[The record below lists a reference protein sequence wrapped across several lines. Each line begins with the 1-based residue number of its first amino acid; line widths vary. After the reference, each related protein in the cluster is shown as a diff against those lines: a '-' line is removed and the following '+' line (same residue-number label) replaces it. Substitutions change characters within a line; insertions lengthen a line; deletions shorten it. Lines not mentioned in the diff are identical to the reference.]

1 VKKRAEGAPLVA
13 TSEGGDPIVSAPS
26 SKVELERRMEG
37 ARESIALTVEE
48 IKDRVEGQYETV
60 KATVEGV
67 LDWREQLQR
76 DPILWSVGA
85 LSAGFA
91 LGYTFGYAHNR
102 ANAPKRSSAMTV
114 FTDTLVAQLGAL
126 GGTLPREALDPSVSK
141 LLGFDISQVLQEIS
155 NGHAERRTKTK
166 TAPRPRR
173 KAKTRR
179 PR

>member
-1 VKKRAEGAPLVA
+1 MA
-13 TSEGGDPIVSAPS
+13 
-26 SKVELERRMEG
+26 G

-114 FTDTLVAQLGAL
+114 FTDTLVAQLGAPAARSPARRSTRVCRNCL
-126 GGTLPREALDPSVSK
+126 ASIFLRSCKKSAMGTRNAGQRRRQHHGHDERQKHAVRGNSK
-141 LLGFDISQVLQEIS
+141 
-155 NGHAERRTKTK
+155 RRIVW
-166 TAPRPRR
+166 A
-173 KAKTRR
+173 
-179 PR
+179 